1 MEYNNHMVKKATNK
15 QANKKEIQTPKTQK
29 EHHSRVN
36 LYAKESIYNIL
47 TDNEIHALINYCNV
61 F

>member
-1 MEYNNHMVKKATNK
+1 MVKKATNK

-29 EHHSRVN
+29 EQYSRVN

-47 TDNEIHALINYCNV
+47 TDNEIHALINYCNL